1 MKFKSVFIFA
11 FIVFL
16 FLTPKNYPW
25 GKVGHKLINK
35 EAVGIFPPEM
45 IAFKGWQDYL
55 IDHAVDADDRRK
67 FDKTEPPKHYIDI
80 DYYKEFNNGRMIYD
94 EQQLEAIYGDSIVK
108 AIGLLPWA
116 TINTYNNLINAFK
129 ENNRDKALIYA
140 ADLAHYIADGHQPFH
155 TVMNYNGQ
163 LTNQKGIHGRYEIDM
178 IDKYYNQIMGTISPD
193 KVNYINDPLNYIFNY
208 ISNSN
213 SVCNVILDADNF
225 AYNAVKNH
233 DSDEYYRLLWLKT
246 KYITTIQLTKASED
260 VASLIYS
267 AWVDAGKPDYKLF
280 N

>member
-1 MKFKSVFIFA
+1 MKFKTVLTFI

-16 FLTPKNYPW
+16 FLAPKNFPW
-25 GKVGHKLINK
+25 GKTGHKLINK
-35 EAVGIFPPEM
+35 EAVSILPPEM
-45 IAFKGWQDYL
+45 IAFKSWEDYL
-55 IDHAVDADDRRK
+55 ITHAVDADDRRK
-67 FDKTEPPKHYIDI
+67 FDKSESPKHYIDI
-80 DYYKEFNNGRMIYD
+80 DYYKEFNNDRMIYD
-94 EQQLEAIYGDSIVK
+94 KQQLEAIYGDSTVK

-116 TINTYNNLINAFK
+116 TVNTFNNLVEAFK
-129 ENNRDKALIYA
+129 EKNRDKALIYT

-163 LTNQKGIHGRYEIDM
+163 LTNQKGIHGRYEINM
-178 IDKYYNQIMGTISPD
+178 IEKYYAQIITMLKPD
-193 KVNYINDPLNYIFNY
+193 KVTYISDPLNYIFNY
-208 ISNSN
+208 ISSSN
-213 SVCNVILDADNF
+213 SVCDVILDADDF

-233 DSDEYYRLLWLKT
+233 DSDEYYRLLWFKT

>member
-1 MKFKSVFIFA
+1 
-11 FIVFL
+11 
-16 FLTPKNYPW
+16 
-25 GKVGHKLINK
+25 
-35 EAVGIFPPEM
+35 
-45 IAFKGWQDYL
+45 
-55 IDHAVDADDRRK
+55 
-67 FDKTEPPKHYIDI
+67 
-80 DYYKEFNNGRMIYD
+80 MIYD
-94 EQQLEAIYGDSIVK
+94 KQQLEAIYGDSTVK

-116 TINTYNNLINAFK
+116 TVNTFNNLVEAFK
-129 ENNRDKALIYA
+129 EKNRDKALIYA

-163 LTNQKGIHGRYEIDM
+163 LTNQKGIHGRYEINM
-178 IDKYYNQIMGTISPD
+178 IEKYYAQIITMLKPD
-193 KVNYINDPLNYIFNY
+193 KVTYISDPLNYIFNY

-213 SVCNVILDADNF
+213 SVSDVILDADDF

-233 DSDEYYRLLWLKT
+233 DSDEYYRLLWFKT

>member
-1 MKFKSVFIFA
+1 MKFKSVLTFV

-16 FLTPKNYPW
+16 FLAPKNFPW
-25 GKVGHKLINK
+25 GKTGHKLINK
-35 EAVGIFPPEM
+35 EAVSILPPEM

-55 IDHAVDADDRRK
+55 IAHAVDADDRRK

-80 DYYKEFNNGRMIYD
+80 DFYKEFNNGRMIYD
-94 EQQLEAIYGDSIVK
+94 KQQLETIYSDSTVK

-116 TINTYNNLINAFK
+116 TMDTFNNLIEAFK

-140 ADLAHYIADGHQPFH
+140 ADLAHYVADGHQPFH

-178 IDKYYNQIMGTISPD
+178 IEKYYDQIMTMLTPD
-193 KVNYINDPLNYIFNY
+193 KVTYINDPLNYIFSY

-213 SVCNVILDADNF
+213 SVCSVILDADHF
-225 AYNAVKNH
+225 AYNSVKNH
-233 DSDEYYRLLWLKT
+233 DSDEYYRLLWFKT
-246 KYITTIQLTKASED
+246 KYITSIQLTKASED

-267 AWVDAGKPDYKLF
+267 AWVDAGKPDYKMF

>member
-1 MKFKSVFIFA
+1 MKLKSVVILI

-16 FLTPKNYPW
+16 FLTPKNFPW
-25 GKVGHKLINK
+25 GKTGHKLINK
-35 EAVGIFPPEM
+35 EAVSILPPEM

-94 EQQLEAIYGDSIVK
+94 EQQLEAIYGDSTVK

-116 TINTYNNLINAFK
+116 TMNTFNNLIEAFK
-129 ENNRDKALIYA
+129 EKNRDKALIYA

-163 LTNQKGIHGRYEIDM
+163 LTNQKGIHGRYEINM
-178 IDKYYNQIMGTISPD
+178 IDKYYDQIITMLAPD
-193 KVNYINDPLNYIFNY
+193 KIKYINDPLNYIFNY

-213 SVCNVILDADNF
+213 SICSVILDADNF
-225 AYNAVKNH
+225 VYDIVKNN
-233 DSDEYYRLLWLKT
+233 DSEEYYKLLWFKT

>member
-1 MKFKSVFIFA
+1 MKFKSVLTFV

-16 FLTPKNYPW
+16 FLAPKNFPW
-25 GKVGHKLINK
+25 GKTGHKLINK
-35 EAVGIFPPEM
+35 EAVSILPPEM
-45 IAFKGWQDYL
+45 IAFKSWEDYL
-55 IDHAVDADDRRK
+55 ITHAVDADDRRK
-67 FDKTEPPKHYIDI
+67 FDKSESPKHYIDI
-80 DYYKEFNNGRMIYD
+80 DYYKEFNNDRMIYD
-94 EQQLEAIYGDSIVK
+94 KQQLEAIYGDSTVK

-116 TINTYNNLINAFK
+116 TVNTFNNLVEAFK
-129 ENNRDKALIYA
+129 EKNRDKALIYA

-163 LTNQKGIHGRYEIDM
+163 LTNQKGIHGRYEINM
-178 IDKYYNQIMGTISPD
+178 IEKYYAQIITMLKPD
-193 KVNYINDPLNYIFNY
+193 KVTYISDPLNYIFNY
-208 ISNSN
+208 ISSSN
-213 SVCNVILDADNF
+213 SVCDVILDADDF

-233 DSDEYYRLLWLKT
+233 DSDEYYRLLWFKT